1 MTQENAQNWSVETWT
16 VDNFLLQSGSIDMN
30 PVGQRL
36 ETSDNPIGESKP
48 SKQQSI
54 IASIFRR
61 SDIGEIKIVRTPEA
75 AYRYESVDGGHRKRA
90 IRDFIAGKFP
100 THKTSPIGEKNF
112 AQLTDEE
119 REAFYGYGI
128 RFVIFDYLSNRQKG
142 ELFRDTNNTTP
153 VNQQETLNSYG
164 DMPIASL
171 VRNTAR
177 SVNDNS
183 PHELFEWAVSNQGNV
198 NYRNIAFNNNR
209 LVIDEIVARIA
220 FLIYSGEKVN
230 TTTYDQL
237 TAMYDDP
244 NLGEK
249 EVAKIGKKMKEVLD
263 FLLKVSVAR
272 KKVHGR
278 GLTKGM
284 MVMLYRLYF
293 HFKEAY
299 GTFKVEDYSA
309 FFDEFYNAF
318 TAFDL
323 RNPTRTEIVEKNRDG
338 SGGRLIYE
346 AFNQHL
352 GEHKTL
358 YKTRNT
364 ITWML
369 EEMDLNKATFL
380 VQDTKRTFS
389 RDQIEVVLAR
399 QGYKCWVD
407 GQPLTMNEAEGGH
420 IVAYSKGGKTEIDNL
435 VVIRADHN
443 RRMQDM
449 NANDYKEIYLKS
461 LTETLETV

>member
-1 MTQENAQNWSVETWT
+1 MTQENAQNWSVETWS
-16 VDNFLLQSGSIDMN
+16 VDEFLLQSGSIDMN

-36 ETSDNPIGESKP
+36 ETSANPIGESKP
-48 SKQQSI
+48 SKQQAI
-54 IASIFRR
+54 IASMLRK
-61 SDIGEIKIVRTPEA
+61 SDIGEIKIVRTPDA
-75 AYRYESVDGGHRKRA
+75 AYMYESVDGGHRKRA
-90 IRDFIAGKFP
+90 ILDFILGKFP
-100 THKTSPIGEKNF
+100 THKTSPVGEKYF
-112 AQLTDEE
+112 SQFTDEE
-119 REAFYGYGI
+119 REQFFSYEI
-128 RFVIFDYLSNRQKG
+128 RFVIFDSLTNRQKG

-164 DMPIASL
+164 DMPIANL
-171 VRNTAR
+171 IRNTAR
-177 SVNDNS
+177 SVDDNL
-183 PHELFEWAVSNQGNV
+183 PHELFEWSVSQQGNI

-244 NLGEK
+244 SLGEK
-249 EVAKIGKKMKEVLD
+249 EVAKIDKKLKEVLD
-263 FLLKVSVAR
+263 FLLKVSIAR

-293 HFKEAY
+293 HFKEEY
-299 GTFKVEDYSA
+299 GAFKVEDYTA
-309 FFDEFYNAF
+309 FFDEFYKAF

-380 VQDTKRTFS
+380 VQSTKRMFS
-389 RDQIEVVLAR
+389 RDQIEVMLAR
-399 QGYKCWVD
+399 QGYVCWVD
-407 GQPLTMNEAEGGH
+407 ENPLTMDEAEGAH
-420 IVAYSKGGKTEIDNL
+420 IIAYSKGGKTEINNL
-435 VVIRADHN
+435 VVVRAEHN

-449 NANDYKEIYLKS
+449 NANDYKEIYTKS
-461 LTETLETV
+461 LKEVA